1 MLYQLSYF
9 RISSYLSGH
18 LLRWTSYRQSVIYS
32 SKLPLS
38 SLVRLESD
46 RPYTPVFSSGRL
58 LRWTSPELWEKMD
71 SNHRRYKPADLQ
83 SAPFGHSG
91 IRPVLDYISASRLL
105 RADRGIRTHDPEIT
119 NHVLWPTELY
129 RQKCTRPTFQLSSG
143 CKVRYYFLSTKI
155 FGLFFYFPATF
166 FLFFSS

>member
-91 IRPVLDYISASRLL
+91 ILP
-105 RADRGIRTHDPEIT
+105 
-119 NHVLWPTELY
+119 
-129 RQKCTRPTFQLSSG
+129 
-143 CKVRYYFLSTKI
+143 
-155 FGLFFYFPATF
+155 F
-166 FLFFSS
+166 FLFLFRDDFVILRVVGQSFTQVNSFPPHSTSLPSQKINFKIFVSFSR

>member
-32 SKLPLS
+32 SKLPSS

-46 RPYTPVFSSGRL
+46 RPYTPVFSFLFCDDFVILRIVGRSFTEVNSL
-58 LRWTSPELWEKMD
+58 PPHSTSLSSQKINFKTFVGEDGFKMD

-91 IRPVLDYISASRLL
+91 ILPFFRFFRAVPLSDFSSSLLTTSRLL
-105 RADRGIRTHDPEIT
+105 RCSPL
-119 NHVLWPTELY
+119 VLL
-129 RQKCTRPTFQLSSG
+129 
-143 CKVRYYFLSTKI
+143 
-155 FGLFFYFPATF
+155 GLIPK
-166 FLFFSS
+166 